1 MFEESKES
9 LSPYLTKKCGFWIP
23 LVFSN
28 FHRAI
33 TRQTQELLDMLFN
46 LQQWFETKVC
56 VNNISW
62 INTISDIFIW
72 SAEFR
77 KWGMKFIVLS
87 SALKWYK
94 IFQFLLNFANI
105 FALRYFVLFIL
116 ESSNVYF
123 SMRETNLKA
132 QWCTNFFFNSDSDW
146 SLAQSLGIYWSFWK
160 CNIYEKHLLI
170 LIVSGNECDND
181 NELDL

>member
-1 MFEESKES
+1 M
-9 LSPYLTKKCGFWIP
+9 W
-23 LVFSN
+23 FSDTVGVQQLP
-28 FHRAI
+28 RAI

-77 KWGMKFIVLS
+77 KWGVKFIVVS

-94 IFQFLLNFANI
+94 KVQFWLNFANI
-105 FALRYFVLFIL
+105 FALRYFELFTL

-132 QWCTNFFFNSDSDW
+132 QWYTNFFSQFGF
-146 SLAQSLGIYWSFWK
+146 SL
-160 CNIYEKHLLI
+160 
-170 LIVSGNECDND
+170 
-181 NELDL
+181 EL

>member
-1 MFEESKES
+1 M
-9 LSPYLTKKCGFWIP
+9 TKKCGFWIP

-94 IFQFLLNFANI
+94 KFQFLLNFANI
-105 FALRYFVLFIL
+105 FALRYFELFTL

-132 QWCTNFFFNSDSDW
+132 QWYTNFFFNSDSDW
-146 SLAQSLGIYWSFWK
+146 SYSTIFGDILKFLKIQHLWK
-160 CNIYEKHLLI
+160 TRIDSDCIWQWAW
-170 LIVSGNECDND
+170 
-181 NELDL
+181 

>member
-1 MFEESKES
+1 M
-9 LSPYLTKKCGFWIP
+9 W
-23 LVFSN
+23 FSDTVGVQQLA
-28 FHRAI
+28 RAI

-77 KWGMKFIVLS
+77 KWGVKFIVLS

-94 IFQFLLNFANI
+94 KVQFWLNFANI
-105 FALRYFVLFIL
+105 FALRYFELFTL

-123 SMRETNLKA
+123 PMRETNLKA
-132 QWCTNFFFNSDSDW
+132 QWYTNFFLNLDSAWSYSTIFGDILKLLKIQHLWKTRIDSDCIW
-146 SLAQSLGIYWSFWK
+146 QWAW
-160 CNIYEKHLLI
+160 
-170 LIVSGNECDND
+170 
-181 NELDL
+181 